1 MSHSIWYAWAL
12 LGLSAAGA
20 CTGNLLLKQANLA
33 LSSPGMIAIATSPWF
48 IGAIACYV
56 FDLVFFAQAL
66 QNLPVSSAIPVIS
79 GIRIAA
85 TTILAHVF
93 FGEHLTNTQIFASG
107 VITIGIII
115 MSRA

>member
-1 MSHSIWYAWAL
+1 MKYPCA
-12 LGLSAAGA
+12 
-20 CTGNLLLKQANLA
+20 GNLLLKQANLA
-33 LSSPGMIAIATSPWF
+33 LSSPGMIELATSPWF
-48 IGAIACYV
+48 MGAIACYV

-66 QNLPVSSAIPVIS
+66 QNLPVSSAIPVVS

-93 FGEHLTNTQIFASG
+93 FGEHLTSSQLFASG
-107 VITIGIII
+107 VIAFGIVV